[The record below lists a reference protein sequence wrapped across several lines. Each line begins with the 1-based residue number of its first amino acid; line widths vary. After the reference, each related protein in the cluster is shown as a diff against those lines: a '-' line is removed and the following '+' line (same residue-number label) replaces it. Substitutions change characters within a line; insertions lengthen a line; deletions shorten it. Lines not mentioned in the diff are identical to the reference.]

1 MSYSFPRITTYED
14 SITRFYN
21 PDDKFFVERV
31 WLVKKIEQFKQNPK
45 GRHLIIVGEPGSGK
59 STFMAYLAQYWNCP
73 RHFIRVENKSDA
85 SDVDTRSFL
94 VSLGAQL
101 YQKYGQDIFDQNI
114 SDTIVKVNNITDNTE
129 IVGRST
135 KESYTLPFLPLKGNV
150 LVEANQV
157 SGHSKVTGEQIG
169 KRLDSSK
176 QLDESTLLHVAV
188 LDPIRKIQEIYPDET
203 VVILVDALDE
213 SLQHTGKRI
222 IDIIPLATDAGFP
235 KNLRLVMTSRQGNHL
250 VKFRRDDLLFLEKNV
265 EQGGCRQEVLKDAK
279 VYIQKRTAEKP
290 LFDVIEALPPNEKK
304 SYIAEIEQK
313 SDGNFLYLY
322 HFFNQVI
329 EIINDDNTNLKKTNL
344 REIVLPEKLDDIY
357 KFFVLERILK
367 SIPDSIKFTVRN
379 KFPDKLVSQWQED
392 DEIYKVTISGY
403 EVTVIL
409 KNADREFEL
418 LMDAFDLGVD
428 IDRYSVKREKG
439 RDPETLKEKY
449 LPIIGVL
456 AVAKEA
462 LNRKQLARFSN
473 VEDDYVNSLVAE
485 LKQFMDEFQEKVE
498 KGKVEERYRFYHIS
512 LNEYL
517 LDSRRNQDYSLDE
530 VEYHSKI
537 ASYYKKESESWKNIN
552 WENINSANKDEYEAK
567 YGFLHLTKHLNAA
580 GRQEELYTLLTGS
593 PEWMKAKSNNLGN
606 AAYVDDLELAINNF
620 NDPLEEANQLVTLV
634 KLYTALQV
642 VNQRVSIPNLKTLVW
657 LGHKTE
663 ALSHARLMPD
673 AKNKFDAL
681 MTIHNAL
688 KEKKQLDNNLLNEA
702 EKIAEEIREDSLN
715 KAEALI
721 ELAVALIEAKYGD
734 KAKAVL
740 HQAAEVV
747 EKIPVAYYKAKTLI
761 KLINALACTDDFTE
775 VWKVVAQAQE
785 VTNIITSYRY
795 KAEMLVEFAAALTKI
810 GCREEAKILFEEAQ
824 NVINKDKDIW
834 RQTDVLLKLAI
845 AMNHAT
851 LNSASSLFNKV
862 EQIADEVSE
871 GIKKANILIDLAVA
885 LAQTGFQSEAKII
898 LDKVKIIDL
907 SNVHNEY
914 KLILETQLAIALGLT
929 GIFSEAK
936 ILALNIKQKIKQ
948 VEVLSRLA
956 VIANTKNA
964 NESKD
969 FLNKAHEIAHKIE
982 NESDKLGALSKL
994 IQALGEVNNFKKAE
1008 EIATEFNKIRDVVE
1022 KDFKSEVLA
1031 KLGTIL
1037 ANADYEKDKV
1047 SVIFREAEKAAQS
1060 LTENLQKGEALS
1072 KLAIAL
1078 VRSGREARLILTD
1091 IDKIIDDILYSKEH
1105 LTIGYNQGGILI
1117 DIAHFLAIDK
1127 NFLKLKEIANAIQNH
1142 AYLKA
1147 EILSLLVEGLA
1158 KAKNFSEAEEVVQ
1171 KIEKNSVKASA
1182 MSRLAVEVAKTNI
1195 NKARNI
1201 FSEAKKIAFALQ
1213 EYIDN
1218 EPEIVIELVAD
1229 LVSAG
1234 ELNEAKNIVNLVKDD
1249 YLKAIGLSK
1258 LARGYAQIKDFDE
1271 ANNVIKEA
1279 KKVSNQIR
1287 ASAHQSMTKTELALT
1302 LAQIKLFKEA
1312 FNVFSNVKT
1321 SSKFLIYLMEFE
1333 SSFEQI
1339 RSGLTINILQSAIHI
1354 LAWKD
1359 PNCIQIDE
1367 MFCSKSKLLQED

>member
-114 SDTIVKVNNITDNTE
+114 SDTTVRVNNITENTE
-129 IVGRST
+129 IVGRFT
-135 KESYTLPFLPLKGNV
+135 KESYTLPFLPKKVNV

-157 SGHSKVTGEQIG
+157 SGHSKVTGEKIG
-169 KRLDSSK
+169 KQLDSSK

-235 KNLRLVMTSRQGNHL
+235 KNLRLVMTSRQGNYL
-250 VKFRRDDLLFLEKNV
+250 VRFQPDDLLFLKKNV
-265 EQGGCRQEVLKDAK
+265 EQGGYRQEVLKDAQT
-279 VYIQKRTAEKP
+279 YIKRRTAEEP
-290 LFDVIEALPPNEKK
+290 LSGIIEALPPHEKK
-304 SYIAEIEQK
+304 SYITEIEQK

-322 HFFNQVI
+322 YFFNQVV
-329 EIINDDNTNLKKTNL
+329 EIIEEDKTNLRETNL
-344 REIVLPEKLDDIY
+344 REIVIPKGLDGIY
-357 KFFVLERILK
+357 RFFVVARILK
-367 SIPDSIKFTVRN
+367 STPDSIKFTVRD
-379 KFPDKLVSQWQED
+379 KIPDKLVSQWQEID
-392 DEIYKVTISGY
+392 GIYKITVSGY
-403 EVTVIL
+403 EVTVTL
-409 KNADREFEL
+409 KNADKAL
-418 LMDAFDLGVD
+418 LKLSRAANKLEVD
-428 IDRYSVKREKG
+428 IDEDSVETQKG
-439 RDPETLKEKY
+439 TDIGTLEEKY
-449 LPIIGVL
+449 LPILGVL

-462 LNRKQLARFSN
+462 LNQKQLAGFSN
-473 VEDDYVNSLVAE
+473 VEDNYVDSIVAK
-485 LKQFMDEFQEKVE
+485 LKQFLDEFEEK
-498 KGKVEERYRFYHIS
+498 EENRYRFYHIS

-517 LDSRRNQDYSLDE
+517 LDSSRNRDYRLDE
-530 VEYHSKI
+530 AKYHSKI
-537 ASYYKKESESWKNIN
+537 ASYYKKESESW
-552 WENINSANKDEYEAK
+552 ENINLTNIDE
-567 YGFLHLTKHLNAA
+567 YGFLYLTKHLNA
-580 GRQEELYTLLTGS
+580 GGMQRQEELYVLLTGS
-593 PEWMKAKSNNLGN
+593 PKWMEAKSNNLGN

-642 VNQRVSIPNLKTLVW
+642 VNQRVSIPNLKTLVC
-657 LGHKTE
+657 LGRKTE
-663 ALSHARLMPD
+663 ALSHARLMSD

-702 EKIAEEIREDSLN
+702 EKIAEGIGKDSLN

-775 VWKVVAQAQE
+775 VGKVVAQAQE
-785 VTNIITSYRY
+785 VTKIITSYRY
-795 KAEMLVEFAAALTKI
+795 KAEMLVELAAALVKI
-810 GCREEAKILFEEAQ
+810 GCREKAKLLFEEAQ

-834 RQTDVLLKLAI
+834 RLTDVLLKLAI

-885 LAQTGFQSEAKII
+885 LAQTGFKSEAKII

-929 GIFSEAK
+929 GFFSEAK
-936 ILALNIKQKIKQ
+936 ILALNIKQRTKQ
-948 VEVLSRLA
+948 VEVLSKLA
-956 VIANTKNA
+956 VIANTKDA
-964 NESKD
+964 NESKY
-969 FLNKAHEIAHKIE
+969 FLNKAHEIAHTIE
-982 NESDKLGALSKL
+982 SESDKLGALSKL
-994 IQALGEVNNFKKAE
+994 IEALEEVNNFKKVE
-1008 EIATEFNKIRDVVE
+1008 EIATEFNKIRYVVE
-1022 KDFKSEVLA
+1022 KDFQSEVLT

-1037 ANADYEKDKV
+1037 ANAHYEEDKV

-1060 LTENLQKGEALS
+1060 LTENLRKGEALS

-1091 IDKIIDDILYSKEH
+1091 IDKIIDDILCSKEH
-1105 LTIGYNQGGILI
+1105 LTIGDNQGGILI
-1117 DIAHFLAIDK
+1117 DVAYFLAIDK
-1127 NFLKLKEIANAIQNH
+1127 NFLKLEEIANAIQNSPD
-1142 AYLKA
+1142 LKA

-1158 KAKNFSEAEEVVQ
+1158 KAEKFSEAEEVVQ

-1182 MSRLAVEVAKTNI
+1182 VSKIAVEVAKTNI

-1213 EYIDN
+1213 EYEYIN
-1218 EPEIVIELVAD
+1218 IVIELVAD

-1249 YLKAIGLSK
+1249 YLKAMGLSK
-1258 LARGYAQIKDFDE
+1258 LAKGYAQIKDFDE

-1287 ASAHQSMTKTELALT
+1287 TSAHQSMTKTELALT

-1333 SSFEQI
+1333 SSFEKI
-1339 RSGLTINILQSAIHI
+1339 KSGLTTNILQSAIHI

-1367 MFCSKSKLLQED
+1367 MFCSKSKLL